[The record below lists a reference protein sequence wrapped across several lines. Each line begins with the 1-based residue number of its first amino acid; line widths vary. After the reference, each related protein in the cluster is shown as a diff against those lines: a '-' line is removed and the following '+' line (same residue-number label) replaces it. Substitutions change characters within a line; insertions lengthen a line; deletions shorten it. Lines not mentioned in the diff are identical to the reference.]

1 MPSTTKRL
9 GADPSSTTT
18 TTTAARDLDRRE
30 HSPTDDDHLQHTATS
45 TTGRE
50 EDEDDDDDYTS
61 SSGSSDSDSDSDDD
75 EEEEEEE
82 QVNQK
87 ETTKSESTPT
97 TTASDDIPRIRA
109 IPKPRIHRI
118 NKNPDLLSR
127 LSAFLPQMKSANEK
141 LEQEIAAG
149 RGKDVRLELD
159 GDDDDE
165 DMEGKRYIEMN
176 LGLGVLEEKRPGDD
190 DEEDNVE
197 SKGDQNNQ
205 HVLPERPKSGKDSN
219 VLDTLMGN
227 ADSSAEKE
235 KPTIEEI

>member
-1 MPSTTKRL
+1 MPSTTKRQ
-9 GADPSSTTT
+9 GVDPSSTATT
-18 TTTAARDLDRRE
+18 TTSTTARNLDRRE
-30 HSPTDDDHLQHTATS
+30 HSPADDDHLQHITTS
-45 TTGRE
+45 VGRGD
-50 EDEDDDDDYTS
+50 DEDDEDEDDYTS

-75 EEEEEEE
+75 EEQEQ

-87 ETTKSESTPT
+87 ENTKTPT
-97 TTASDDIPRIRA
+97 TTSTSDDIPRIPA

-127 LSAFLPQMKSANEK
+127 LSAFLPQMKSANER

-149 RGKDVRLELD
+149 RAKDVRLELD
-159 GDDDDE
+159 GDDDDDE
-165 DMEGKRYIEMN
+165 EMEGKRYIEMN

-197 SKGDQNNQ
+197 TKAGQDNQ

-227 ADSSAEKE
+227 TEPSAEKE

>member
-1 MPSTTKRL
+1 MPSTTKRQ
-9 GADPSSTTT
+9 GVDPSSTATT
-18 TTTAARDLDRRE
+18 TTTSTARDLDRRE
-30 HSPTDDDHLQHTATS
+30 HSPADDDHLQHTATS

-50 EDEDDDDDYTS
+50 DDEDDDDDDDDYTS
-61 SSGSSDSDSDSDDD
+61 SSGSSDSDSDSED
-75 EEEEEEE
+75 EEDEE
-82 QVNQK
+82 VNQK
-87 ETTKSESTPT
+87 ETTT
-97 TTASDDIPRIRA
+97 TSDEMPRIPA
-109 IPKPRIHRI
+109 IPKPRIGRI

-127 LSAFLPQMKSANEK
+127 LSAFLPQMKTANEK

-149 RGKDVRLELD
+149 RAKDVRLEID
-159 GDDDDE
+159 GDDDDDEDE

-190 DEEDNVE
+190 EEDHLE
-197 SKGDQNNQ
+197 SQGGQDNQ

-227 ADSSAEKE
+227 AESSAEKE

>member
-1 MPSTTKRL
+1 MPSTTKRQ
-9 GADPSSTTT
+9 GVDPSSTTT
-18 TTTAARDLDRRE
+18 TTSTARDLDRRE
-30 HSPTDDDHLQHTATS
+30 HSPADDDHLQHTATS

-50 EDEDDDDDYTS
+50 EDEDDDDDDDYTS

-75 EEEEEEE
+75 EEDEE
-82 QVNQK
+82 VNQK
-87 ETTKSESTPT
+87 KT
-97 TTASDDIPRIRA
+97 TTTSDDMPRIPA
-109 IPKPRIHRI
+109 IPKPRIGRI

-127 LSAFLPQMKSANEK
+127 LSAFLPQMKTANEK

-149 RGKDVRLELD
+149 RAKDVQLEID
-159 GDDDDE
+159 GDDDDEDEDE

-190 DEEDNVE
+190 NEEDHLE
-197 SKGDQNNQ
+197 SQGGQDNQ

-227 ADSSAEKE
+227 AESSAEKE

>member
-1 MPSTTKRL
+1 MPSTTKRQ
-9 GADPSSTTT
+9 GVDPSSTTT
-18 TTTAARDLDRRE
+18 TTTTSTARDLDRRE
-30 HSPTDDDHLQHTATS
+30 HSPADDDHLQHTATS

-50 EDEDDDDDYTS
+50 DDEDDDDDDDYTS

-75 EEEEEEE
+75 EEDEEE
-82 QVNQK
+82 VNQK
-87 ETTKSESTPT
+87 ETTRTP
-97 TTASDDIPRIRA
+97 DDMPRIPA
-109 IPKPRIHRI
+109 IPKPRIGRI

-127 LSAFLPQMKSANEK
+127 LSAFLPQMKTANEK

-149 RGKDVRLELD
+149 RAKDVRLEID
-159 GDDDDE
+159 GDDDDDDE
-165 DMEGKRYIEMN
+165 DDDMEGKRYIEMN

-190 DEEDNVE
+190 EEDHLE
-197 SKGDQNNQ
+197 SQGGQDTQ

-227 ADSSAEKE
+227 AESSAEKE

>member
-1 MPSTTKRL
+1 MPSTTKRQ
-9 GADPSSTTT
+9 GVDPSSITT
-18 TTTAARDLDRRE
+18 TTTASTARDLDRRE
-30 HSPTDDDHLQHTATS
+30 HSPADDDHLQHTATS

-50 EDEDDDDDYTS
+50 EDEDDDEDDDDYTS

-75 EEEEEEE
+75 EDEE

-87 ETTKSESTPT
+87 AT
-97 TTASDDIPRIRA
+97 TTTSDDMPRIPA
-109 IPKPRIHRI
+109 IPKPRIGRI

-127 LSAFLPQMKSANEK
+127 LSAFLPQMKTANEK

-149 RGKDVRLELD
+149 RAKDVRLEID
-159 GDDDDE
+159 GDEDDDEDE

-190 DEEDNVE
+190 DEEDNLQ
-197 SKGDQNNQ
+197 SQGGQDNQ

-227 ADSSAEKE
+227 AESSAEKE